1 MANVIN
7 GRIIA
12 LSQVKEVAS
21 SDPSKPAI
29 KKRELY
35 IDCTRYDPYTGERSE
50 YENKP
55 LLEFGG
61 DKVLS
66 KIEGLGL
73 QQNDIVAVKFEV
85 QGTPYKDKTTGKTKV
100 FTSIRCYDI
109 DVVRRAG
116 QAVQQ
121 SAPVQA
127 APVQQPAPQPAAPA
141 PQPTQAQVAE
151 AQSKEPLPF

>member
-7 GRIIA
+7 GRVIA
-12 LSQVKEVAS
+12 LSPVKEVAS

-61 DKVLS
+61 DKVLN
-66 KIEGLGL
+66 KIESLGL

-109 DVVRRAG
+109 EVVRRAG
-116 QAVQQ
+116 QPVQQ
-121 SAPVQA
+121 QPVQQA
-127 APVQQPAPQPAAPA
+127 APVQQPAAPA

>member
-7 GRIIA
+7 GRVIA
-12 LSQVKEVAS
+12 LSPVKEVAS
-21 SDPSKPAI
+21 SDQSKPAI

-35 IDCTRYDPYTGERSE
+35 MDCTRYDPYTGERSE

-61 DKVLS
+61 DKVLN
-66 KIEGLGL
+66 KIESLGL

-116 QAVQQ
+116 QAQVQQ
-121 SAPVQA
+121 PA
-127 APVQQPAPQPAAPA
+127 APVQQPAPA
-141 PQPTQAQVAE
+141 PQPQPQPQTQAEVVQ
-151 AQSKEPLPF
+151 QQKNEPLPF